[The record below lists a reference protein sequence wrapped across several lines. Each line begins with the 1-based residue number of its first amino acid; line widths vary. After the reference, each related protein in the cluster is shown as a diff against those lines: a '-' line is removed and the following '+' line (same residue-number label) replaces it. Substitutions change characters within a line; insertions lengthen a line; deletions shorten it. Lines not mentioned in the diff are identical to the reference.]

1 MATKAALNT
10 KATEIECKIPEITN
24 LATKDALNTK
34 VTEIESKIPDT
45 RGFVTNPAFTRLT
58 KIIFDTSLTEAAKN
72 LASKSQ
78 VDNAI
83 DIANKSREKLVWFKL
98 F

>member
-1 MATKAALNT
+1 M
-10 KATEIECKIPEITN
+10 
-24 LATKDALNTK
+24 
-34 VTEIESKIPDT
+34 PDT

-83 DIANKSREKLVWFKL
+83 DIANKSREKLV
-98 F
+98 